1 MTTTTGSGGSS
12 NSNPERA
19 VQEAIAR
26 AKKTLGPSEASYG
39 LLFASP
45 KMDLAVAL
53 SEARRRCKGTD
64 FLGCTTAGEITEAG
78 LTHGGLSVML
88 VASPHQKHTVRWS
101 HAASPAQAAE
111 DLGRAFFTQR
121 KQDRSGVGTTVV
133 LVDGL
138 SGTGETVVDA
148 LRGLVGGLPHEIV
161 GGAAGD
167 EGKFAGT
174 FVGVN
179 AECANGAVAALHVVD
194 RTRWGVGVDHG
205 LSPVT
210 APMRVTRAEGS
221 IVHELD
227 GRPAFEVYKDYAKS
241 KGLALT
247 MDNAPPFFLNNEL
260 GVIVFDQLKK
270 ARAPLAANPDGSLL
284 CAAGIPQGASV
295 CFLGG
300 THDALVSAA
309 RRAATEAKERLGAG
323 RAAGV
328 LLFDC
333 ICRGGILGPD
343 FHREIQAVRDVFP
356 DVPIAGFLTYG
367 EIARYSGHLDGWHN
381 TTAVVVAIPA

>member
-1 MTTTTGSGGSS
+1 MTTTTGSGGST
-12 NSNPERA
+12 NANAERA
-19 VQEAIAR
+19 VQEAIGQAS
-26 AKKTLGPSEASYG
+26 KGLGDRDASYG
-39 LLFASP
+39 FVFASP
-45 KMDLAVAL
+45 KLDLGVVL
-53 SEARRRCKGTD
+53 SEARRRCKGVD
-64 FLGCTTAGEITEAG
+64 FLGCTTAGEITGEG
-78 LTHGGLSVML
+78 LTHGGLAVML
-88 VASPHQKHTVRWS
+88 VASSHQKHIARWS
-101 HAASPAQAAE
+101 RAASPAQAAE

-121 KQDRSGVGTTVV
+121 KQDKSGVGTTVI

-148 LRGLVGGLPHEIV
+148 VRSLGGGLLHEIV

-179 AECANGAVAALHVVD
+179 GEFANGAVAALHVVD

-210 APMRVTRAEGS
+210 APMRVSRAEGS
-221 IVHELD
+221 VVHELD
-227 GRPAFEVYKDYAKS
+227 GRPAFDVYKDYAKS
-241 KGLALT
+241 KGVTLT
-247 MDNAPPFFLNNEL
+247 ADNAPPFFLDNEL
-260 GVIVFDQLKK
+260 GVMVFDQLRK
-270 ARAPLAANPDGSLL
+270 ARAPLAANPDGSLS
-284 CAAGIPQGASV
+284 CAASIPQGASV

-300 THDALVSAA
+300 SHEALVSAA
-309 RRAATEAKERLGAG
+309 RRAATEAKERLGTG

-333 ICRGGILGPD
+333 ICRGGILGSD
-343 FHREIQAVRDVFP
+343 FHREIRAIRDVFP

-381 TTAVVVAIPA
+381 TTAVVAAIPA